1 MLQIGKVLKSNGV
14 DGGLL
19 VSFREIEPED
29 INIEEPVF
37 IYFDGLPVPFFIQS
51 ISRKGTDKAIVHLND
66 INNLEDAEEVV
77 GQGVYMDDSLFEDE
91 EEELDYSDLIGWTL
105 LGADGAVIGPVTD
118 FIDIPSNPCIEVA
131 ASGGAAIIPLHE
143 DLILSFDENRQE
155 LTMEIPD
162 GLLEL

>member
-91 EEELDYSDLIGWTL
+91 EEELDYSDLVGWTL
-105 LGADGAVIGPVTD
+105 LGTDGAVIGPVTD

>member
-19 VSFREIEPED
+19 VSFRAVDPDE

-51 ISRKGTDKAIVHLND
+51 FTRKGMDKAIVHLND

-77 GQGVYMDDSLFEDE
+77 GQGVFMDESLFEDE
-91 EEELDYSDLIGWTL
+91 SEDFDFSSLVGWSLQDSDDVGV
-105 LGADGAVIGPVTD
+105 GVISD
-118 FIDIPSNPCIEVA
+118 FIDIPSNPCIEITMPQGVA
-131 ASGGAAIIPLHE
+131 IVPLHE
-143 DLILSFDENRQE
+143 DLIVSVDESRRE
-155 LTMEIPD
+155 LKMTIPD
-162 GLLEL
+162 GLLNI